1 MTVLFITGHPAQ
13 IHNFRIVK
21 QLLEKKGHDVHW
33 VSSKKDISFQLLK
46 LYNIKYTEIRKPD
59 KNLFSKAKA
68 LFVNTR
74 IIMRV
79 LRTKKVDLIVSRV
92 SPFGA
97 LAGFLYRKPHIALA
111 DTESS
116 GIYDTIFSKFIQVLI
131 TSLSYAR
138 TLRKDQV
145 RIDSNIELFYL
156 HPEHYVLPKEN
167 TPSLKIQKDE
177 PYALLR
183 FVNWEAYHD
192 KGLSGFT
199 NENKIKVVN
208 ELRKNHMKVFIS
220 SEGAL
225 PEELEPFRISISFDE
240 MHDVIAKSKLF
251 FGEGA
256 SMAAEAAV
264 LGVPAIFLNDNWSGN
279 AIDLVKHEL
288 MYCFKSTSQDQ
299 NEAISKAIAI
309 ATMTD
314 KTYYQNKRKIY
325 LDSKID
331 ASTFLCWF
339 IENYPESKIKAL
351 IKTSNLVDLK

>member
-21 QLLEKKGHDVHW
+21 KLLEKSGHKVHW

-46 LYNIKYTEIRKPD
+46 LYGIDYTAIDKPE
-59 KNLFSKAKA
+59 KNFFSKVKV

-74 IIMRV
+74 IILNV
-79 LRTKKVDLIVSRV
+79 LRKNHVDLIVSRV
-92 SPFGA
+92 SPFGS
-97 LAGFLYRKPHIALA
+97 LAGFLSRTPHIALA

-116 GIYDTIFSKFIQVLI
+116 GIYDTIFSKFVQALI
-131 TSLSYAR
+131 TSVSYAR
-138 TLRKDQV
+138 TLRKDQI
-145 RIDSNIELFYL
+145 RIQSNIELFYL
-156 HPEHYVLPKEN
+156 HPKHYKPPLKPIAALDLKEN
-167 TPSLKIQKDE
+167 EK
-177 PYALLR
+177 YALLR
-183 FVNWEAYHD
+183 FVNWAAYHD
-192 KGLSGFT
+192 KGLSGFST
-199 NENKIKVVN
+199 DNKIKVVK
-208 ELRKNHMKVFIS
+208 ELHKHLKVFIS
-220 SEGAL
+220 SEGPL
-225 PEELEPFRISISFDE
+225 PPELEPFRIAISFKD
-240 MHDVIAKSKLF
+240 MHDVIANSKLF

-288 MYCFKSTSQDQ
+288 MYCFKSTSKDQ

-309 ATMTD
+309 ATMKD

-331 ASTFLCWF
+331 ASSFLCWF

-351 IKTSNLVDLK
+351 K